1 MNLASNSIYFKPN
14 PGIVLCEMVEE
25 RQTRGGLVLPE
36 SVAASE
42 QYKKM
47 FVIEDAEGKFK
58 PGTELFIQEGV
69 QTPPHPSGRKF
80 FWVKH
85 DMIYGYRA

>member
-1 MNLASNSIYFKPN
+1 MNSTDIYFKPN
-14 PGIVLCEMVEE
+14 PGIVLCEMIEE
-25 RQTRGGLVLPE
+25 RQTRGGLVLPD

-42 QYKKM
+42 QYKKIL
-47 FVIEDAEGKFK
+47 VILDADSKYA

-85 DMIYGYRA
+85 DQVYGYRG

>member
-1 MNLASNSIYFKPN
+1 MNFTSTDIYFKPN

-47 FVIEDAEGKFK
+47 FVIEDAEDKFK

-85 DMIYGYRA
+85 DQVYGYRA